1 MGFHLGRVDMPD
13 PTRGFCGLYRS
24 GKIAEEEGLVF
35 REGQNESGKPERRKT
50 RMQHF

>member
-1 MGFHLGRVDMPD
+1 MDKLD

-24 GKIAEEEGLVF
+24 GKIAEEEGLAF

-50 RMQHF
+50 